1 MFNGKK
7 ALLAKLAFWMVN
19 FLLGTIVERGN
30 EEYAGKAKV
39 DALESVIL

>member
-30 EEYAGKAKV
+30 EEAGKAL
-39 DALESVIL
+39 DGAEGVIL